1 MLLAAL
7 GVLREVYHLGDALG
21 SVRQLAGPAGVVAL
35 ARSYEPFGDPMSSVR
50 TRTSNFQFAGQEV
63 DGTGLVFLRAGT
75 RRSAD
80 PRTERVKVR

>member
-1 MLLAAL
+1 MLLTAL

-35 ARSYEPFGDPMSSVR
+35 AQSCEPFAETLSSVGSR
-50 TRTSNFQFAGQEV
+50 TTNFQFTGQKV

-80 PRTERVKVR
+80 PRTERVKAR